1 MDLDAPHG
9 PVAAAQGLGLVAL
22 ISTMAQPQQ
31 QLLSPMWYKVAALR
45 PRLRAH
51 VRIHR
56 HRYRGGRWYVLQ
68 DPMSRRSHRFD
79 PHAYFVIGLM
89 NGSRTMGEL
98 WDATVARFG
107 DETPTQD
114 ELIRLVAQLHMA
126 DMIQCDVVPDIE
138 ELLRRSH
145 RIESRTR
152 LARWLAPLAVRIP
165 LIDPDRFLTRW
176 LAWYRPFFGA
186 GGALLWLAVVGWG
199 AVGAVQHW
207 ELLTED
213 LTSRVLAA
221 HNLLILALVFP
232 VLKLLHEFGHACAVK
247 AWGGEVHEMGIML
260 LVLMP
265 IPYMD
270 ASSASAF
277 PEKRRRVVVGCAGMM
292 VELFVASAALALWLE
307 MQPGFAKA
315 VLFNVMLIAGI
326 STVLFNANPLLRFDG
341 YYILADLVE
350 IPNLRQRSQ
359 QYLGGVF
366 ERRLFRMDVPS
377 PEAGIRERAWMGFF
391 AIASFVYR
399 VFITLAIAAFIATQ
413 YFLIGVVLAVWA
425 IVGGILLPILSL
437 LRYLAFSPRLRRY
450 RLRAAAWSLAAL
462 GVLGWGLFGVPV
474 ASWTNAQGVLW
485 DAEQSAV
492 RSATDSFVVRMVA
505 QPGARVRRGEVLL
518 VAADPLLAPRIR
530 ALEAQREELGA
541 RYEAERLESLVRAQM
556 RLEGI
561 KALEAELARMRER
574 SDDLVLRSPSDGV
587 FAVPAAQDLPGRFLK
602 KGELV
607 GFVVPEGRATARVVV
622 PQTSVQRVREATR
635 AVSAKLAERLEETYP
650 AHILREVPLASDRL
664 PSLALSQAGG
674 GDIALDPSPTAQAKA
689 LQTHFEFEVELVD
702 ARPSGAGGRVY
713 VRFDHPPE
721 TIAVQSWRALQ
732 QTFLQRFSHL

>member
-1 MDLDAPHG
+1 V
-9 PVAAAQGLGLVAL
+9 VAG
-22 ISTMAQPQQ
+22 T
-31 QLLSPMWYKVAALR
+31 
-45 PRLRAH
+45 
-51 VRIHR
+51 
-56 HRYRGGRWYVLQ
+56 
-68 DPMSRRSHRFD
+68 
-79 PHAYFVIGLM
+79 
-89 NGSRTMGEL
+89 
-98 WDATVARFG
+98 
-107 DETPTQD
+107 
-114 ELIRLVAQLHMA
+114 
-126 DMIQCDVVPDIE
+126 
-138 ELLRRSH
+138 
-145 RIESRTR
+145 
-152 LARWLAPLAVRIP
+152 
-165 LIDPDRFLTRW
+165 
-176 LAWYRPFFGA
+176 
-186 GGALLWLAVVGWG
+186 
-199 AVGAVQHW
+199 
-207 ELLTED
+207 
-213 LTSRVLAA
+213 VLAA
-221 HNLLILALVFP
+221 MHFEAIGQSVFDRALAPDNLLVLWLVYP
-232 VLKLLHEFGHACAVK
+232 VVKALHELGHGYAVK
-247 AWGGEVHEMGIML
+247 LKGGEVHEIGVMF
-260 LVLMP
+260 LVL
-265 IPYMD
+265 IPVPYVD
-270 ASSASAF
+270 ASAASGF
-277 PEKRRRVVVGCAGMM
+277 RDKHERMLVGAAGVM
-292 VELFVASAALALWLE
+292 VELALAALALIVWLNVE
-307 MQPGFAKA
+307 EGA
-315 VLFNVMLIAGI
+315 VHAVAYNVMLIGGV
-326 STVLFNANPLLRFDG
+326 STLLFNGNPLLRFDG
-341 YYILADLVE
+341 YYVLCDLVE